1 MYRTRTLSISS
12 TRRAPLTLPCHTASS
27 SPQDTENKTFACQQ
41 SRGGHERTNFFV
53 QESNNRTVSPAA
65 LPYKTPPIYA
75 VTQQNSLTKLEV
87 NSRNSISN
95 AENGA
100 TSRKRLHQNVFK
112 SAQKSS
118 QEPSFTPRS
127 SLVDSTHICHDPA
140 LAYPARTTTNV
151 SMLTQIVNL
160 WPEQYLLPYQVRG
173 DRSHMLSCH
182 SGPDDILTPNNN
194 YLSSGSV
201 YRCTSR
207 RNYVRLS
214 WLQCRRLCSC
224 LEPLGFC
231 SSVGISTGTRVGSEN
246 AR

>member
-12 TRRAPLTLPCHTASS
+12 TRRAPLTLPCHTASGS
-27 SPQDTENKTFACQQ
+27 LQDTENKTLACQQ
-41 SRGGHERTNFFV
+41 LRGGYERTDFFV
-53 QESNNRTVSPAA
+53 QESNDRTLSLAA
-65 LPYKTPPIYA
+65 FPYKTPPIYA
-75 VTQQNSLTKLEV
+75 VTQQNGLSVLKV
-87 NSRNSISN
+87 NSRNSILN

-100 TSRKRLHQNVFK
+100 TSRKRPHQNAFK
-112 SAQKSS
+112 SAQQSS
-118 QEPSFTPRS
+118 REPSLTPRS

-140 LAYPARTTTNV
+140 LAHPARTTTNV
-151 SMLTQIVNL
+151 SMLTQIVSL

-173 DRSHMLSCH
+173 DRGHMLSCH
-182 SGPDDILTPNNN
+182 LGPDDILTPNNN